1 MNSSKNSESSNNDL
15 TCLPTSSSTYMPNS
29 RVCSVCSGPSNGS
42 KPALPNKNVDVETP
56 SAPSSVLNINNLSK
70 IYVNLS
76 FDKSLPTITHFLK
89 SLHDMEV
96 GYKALSSVLGKWDPK
111 LLESHSHVYHI
122 KMQEYMKIRRGEAML
137 VLSLIREHFPE
148 FDKLSG
154 QTQVKTFPDQTKE
167 IKQMIIHPGCV
178 VDGRRIELFVG
189 EETIQC
195 FDDQKRLKGYNYG
208 LNARNIS
215 YMIRDPIEVVE
226 RYAPQIDLISEK
238 RNQLYSELL
247 SVLAQR
253 LGSDSAAIGVRYGR
267 IMGLIQNITVGF

>member
-1 MNSSKNSESSNNDL
+1 
-15 TCLPTSSSTYMPNS
+15 
-29 RVCSVCSGPSNGS
+29 
-42 KPALPNKNVDVETP
+42 
-56 SAPSSVLNINNLSK
+56 
-70 IYVNLS
+70 
-76 FDKSLPTITHFLK
+76 
-89 SLHDMEV
+89 MEV

-154 QTQVKTFPDQTKE
+154 QTQIMILKNFAFRVLFMQRAEMTIKTFPDQTKE

-195 FDDQKRLKGYNYG
+195 FDDQKRKEFIKHFYSIFEKHAKMTMEQYRPLE
-208 LNARNIS
+208 IS
-215 YMIRDPIEVVE
+215 PPEFAAMIGIQLWNCVE

-267 IMGLIQNITVGF
+267 IMGLIQNITIHLHDLEEINTLLKIFMPMPFSDIWDELKNDKHFKNKEMLPIEVEKGNEFFPNF

>member
-1 MNSSKNSESSNNDL
+1 
-15 TCLPTSSSTYMPNS
+15 
-29 RVCSVCSGPSNGS
+29 
-42 KPALPNKNVDVETP
+42 
-56 SAPSSVLNINNLSK
+56 
-70 IYVNLS
+70 
-76 FDKSLPTITHFLK
+76 
-89 SLHDMEV
+89 MEV

-154 QTQVKTFPDQTKE
+154 HTQIKTFPDQTKE

-195 FDDQKRLKGYNYG
+195 FDDQKRHFYSIFEKHAKMTMEQY
-208 LNARNIS
+208 RPMEIS
-215 YMIRDPIEVVE
+215 PPEFAAMIGIQLWNCVE